1 MRFGNPNRAA
11 SAYPSQDSIK
21 PMQTAPSS
29 NAPARNNALLH
40 AAIVIIIGVFATTLA
55 QPQVLGRLPLQNLL
69 KNELHVSKS
78 LNASFFFLAGLP
90 WYFKPFAGIFT
101 DAFPILGTRRFHYIV
116 FSAVMAVLGWISLVF
131 VPHQYQLLLYLCI
144 AINVFMVI
152 SSTVVGGYMVETA
165 QATSGSGRL
174 TAIRQFVQQ
183 TCSVIQG
190 PTAGRLAALQ
200 IGITGYVCGGIM
212 FLLVPATI
220 FFLHEQRKKTTT
232 EEVLRNA
239 GIQLKNI
246 GTAKTMWAAAG
257 LMALFYV
264 APGFST
270 AIFDLQQDVLKM
282 NTDQQGF
289 LQLLGGVAG
298 ISAALIYGFFCKNF
312 NLKSLLVFGLAIG
325 TLANLGYLFYS
336 SVGRAQMIEGF
347 NGFGYTMAE
356 LVLMDLA
363 VRSTP
368 KGSEG
373 LGFSLMMSVRNL
385 ALLGT
390 DALGSM
396 MMDKWHVQLN
406 ALVLSNAATTI
417 ITIPL
422 VFLLP
427 KVVLMKRDAE
437 PVMDISEAV
446 PERG

>member
-1 MRFGNPNRAA
+1 
-11 SAYPSQDSIK
+11 
-21 PMQTAPSS
+21 
-29 NAPARNNALLH
+29 
-40 AAIVIIIGVFATTLA
+40 
-55 QPQVLGRLPLQNLL
+55 
-69 KNELHVSKS
+69 
-78 LNASFFFLAGLP
+78 
-90 WYFKPFAGIFT
+90 
-101 DAFPILGTRRFHYIV
+101 
-116 FSAVMAVLGWISLVF
+116 
-131 VPHQYQLLLYLCI
+131 
-144 AINVFMVI
+144 
-152 SSTVVGGYMVETA
+152 
-165 QATSGSGRL
+165 
-174 TAIRQFVQQ
+174 
-183 TCSVIQG
+183 
-190 PTAGRLAALQ
+190 
-200 IGITGYVCGGIM
+200 
-212 FLLVPATI
+212 
-220 FFLHEQRKKTTT
+220 
-232 EEVLRNA
+232 
-239 GIQLKNI
+239 
-246 GTAKTMWAAAG
+246 
-257 LMALFYV
+257 MALFYV

-270 AIFDLQQDVLKM
+270 AIFYLQQDVLKM